1 MVRKGELGLVP
12 GYKPHASSK
21 TSVAAAV
28 KTKTAVGS
36 NRIEVYLLFVT
47 VAAAPLPFGSRDAT
61 TVAVWCI
68 LLGIAVVSASVR
80 GLGKPQQA
88 LLLGVGFIIACYG
101 FVLHEQLSDRPWIA
115 NPHPLWAGAS
125 GLLGVGLTPSVSI
138 AKYEPFYS
146 LGPPLAAILA
156 LTLGLVVGSDRYR
169 ARQLLL
175 VVGWSGVGYACYGI
189 LSTLLEPTMIL
200 WREKEAYVGNVTGT
214 FINRNTAA
222 TYFGS
227 CAAIWLLILSERIR
241 ERLPE
246 GPLLWKHFSQH
257 FLSRVHKNVM
267 FAFLAFFSCFMALL
281 MSGSR
286 AGVMVS
292 MLTFVAAFTVFF
304 RRDLPKRSGLAL
316 LVAGATGVALLFVQ
330 VLGGAVNRHF
340 DTQGLSDE
348 GRLDTY
354 RSTLQMIAEHPWFGT
369 GLGTFA
375 WSFPSYRSTEPSL
388 RGVWDLAHSTPLELV
403 ADLGIPL
410 AAAIGLAWLLILA
423 LLIRAATR
431 RRRDGIVPLAALSV
445 AVIGLLHSMVDFSL
459 QIPGYAIVA
468 FAVVGVGL
476 GQSFR
481 TSADQ
486 IEREIKTSI

>member
-1 MVRKGELGLVP
+1 MVP
-12 GYKPHASSK
+12 AYMPHARSK
-21 TSVAAAV
+21 TPSKMAAPAAV
-28 KTKTAVGS
+28 TTKAPGA
-36 NRIEVYLLFVT
+36 NRIAAYVFFII
-47 VAAAPLPFGSRDAT
+47 VAVAPLPFGSRDKT

-68 LLGIAVVSASVR
+68 LLGITVVSASVR

-88 LLLGVGFIIACYG
+88 LLLGVGLIVACYG
-101 FVLHEQLSDRPWIA
+101 FVLHEQLSDHPWIA
-115 NPHPLWAGAS
+115 KPHPLWAEAS
-125 GLLGVGLTPSVSI
+125 GVLGGGLIPSVSI

-146 LGPPLAAILA
+146 LGPPMAAILA
-156 LTLGLVVGSDRYR
+156 LTLGLVVGSDRSR

-189 LSTLLEPTMIL
+189 ASTLLEPTMIL
-200 WREKEAYVGNVTGT
+200 WREKRAYVGFVTGT

-227 CAAIWLLILSERIR
+227 CAAIWLLILAERIR
-241 ERLPE
+241 ERLPK
-246 GPLLWKHFSQH
+246 GPLQWTHVAHL
-257 FLSRVHKNVM
+257 FLSRVHKTVVV
-267 FAFLAFFSCFMALL
+267 AFLAFFSCFMALL

-292 MLTFVAAFTVFF
+292 MLIFVAAFTLFF
-304 RRDLPKRSGLAL
+304 RRDLPQRTGLVL
-316 LVAGATGVALLFVQ
+316 LGAGATGVALVLVQ
-330 VLGGAVNRHF
+330 FLGGTVNQHF
-340 DTQGLSDE
+340 EAQNLSDE

-354 RSTLQMIAEHPWFGT
+354 RSTLQMIADHPWFGT

-388 RGVWDLAHSTPLELV
+388 FGVWDLAHSTPLELA

-410 AAAIGLAWLLILA
+410 AAAIGLAWILILA
-423 LLIRAATR
+423 LLIRAALR

-445 AVIGLLHSMVDFSL
+445 ALIGLLHSMVDFSL

-481 TSADQ
+481 TATHH
-486 IEREIKTSI
+486 IERESKTSA

>member
-1 MVRKGELGLVP
+1 
-12 GYKPHASSK
+12 
-21 TSVAAAV
+21 V

-36 NRIEVYLLFVT
+36 NRIAVYLLFVT
-47 VAAAPLPFGSRDAT
+47 VAAAPFPFGSRDAT

-80 GLGKPQQA
+80 GLGTSQQV
-88 LLLGVGFIIACYG
+88 LLLGVGFIFACYG

-115 NPHPLWAGAS
+115 NPHPLWAEAS

-146 LGPPLAAILA
+146 LGPSLAAILA

-189 LSTLLEPTMIL
+189 VSTLLEPTMIL
-200 WREKEAYVGNVTGT
+200 WRQKQAYVGNVTGT

-246 GPLLWKHFSQH
+246 GPLHWKDFSQL
-257 FLSRVHKNVM
+257 FLSKVRKNVV

-304 RRDLPKRSGLAL
+304 RRDLPTRSGLAL
-316 LVAGATGVALLFVQ
+316 LVAGATGVAFLFVQ
-330 VLGGAVNRHF
+330 VLGGAVDRRF
-340 DTQGLSDE
+340 DTQGLYDE
-348 GRLDTY
+348 GRPYIY
-354 RSTLQMIAEHPWFGT
+354 RSTLQLIAEHPWFGT

-388 RGVWDLAHSTPLELV
+388 SGVWDLAHSTPLEL
-403 ADLGIPL
+403 AAELGIPL
-410 AAAIGLAWLLILA
+410 AAVIGLAWVLILA
-423 LLIRAATR
+423 LLIRAARR

-445 AVIGLLHSMVDFSL
+445 ALIGLLHSMVDFSL

-481 TSADQ
+481 ASADQ
-486 IEREIKTSI
+486 IEREIKTSL

>member
-1 MVRKGELGLVP
+1 
-12 GYKPHASSK
+12 
-21 TSVAAAV
+21 V
-28 KTKTAVGS
+28 KTKAPIGS
-36 NRIEVYLLFVT
+36 NRIAVYLLFIT
-47 VAAAPLPFGSRDAT
+47 VAAAPFPFGSRDAT

-88 LLLGVGFIIACYG
+88 LLLGVGFIVACYG
-101 FVLHEQLSDRPWIA
+101 FVLHEQLSDRRWIA
-115 NPHPLWAGAS
+115 NPHPLWAEAS
-125 GLLGVGLTPSVSI
+125 RLLGVGLTPSVSI
-138 AKYEPFYS
+138 AQYEPFYS

-189 LSTLLEPTMIL
+189 VSTLLEPTMIL
-200 WREKEAYVGNVTGT
+200 WREKQAYVGNVTGT

-222 TYFGS
+222 AYFGS
-227 CAAIWLLILSERIR
+227 CAAIWLLFLSERIR
-241 ERLPE
+241 QRLPE
-246 GPLLWKHFSQH
+246 GPLQWKDFSQH
-257 FLSRVHKNVM
+257 FLSKVRKNVV
-267 FAFLAFFSCFMALL
+267 FAFLAFFICFMALL

-292 MLTFVAAFTVFF
+292 MLTLVAAFTVFF
-304 RRDLPKRSGLAL
+304 RRDLRKRSGLAL
-316 LVAGATGVALLFVQ
+316 LVAGATGVALLFLQ
-330 VLGGAVNRHF
+330 LLGEAVKRRF
-340 DTQGLSDE
+340 DTQSLSDE

-388 RGVWDLAHSTPLELV
+388 FGVWDLAHSTPLELV

-410 AAAIGLAWLLILA
+410 AAAIGLGWILILA

-431 RRRDGIVPLAALSV
+431 RRRDGIVPLAALAV
-445 AVIGLLHSMVDFSL
+445 ALIGLLHSMVDFSL

-481 TSADQ
+481 TSTDQ
-486 IEREIKTSI
+486 IEREIKTSLY